1 MAKVEVFLPS
11 LVRKNKNIS
20 KLSIEAS
27 NLKELLEQ
35 LVKND
40 YVDKDKLFDEKGELK
55 RLINIYI
62 NGKIERR
69 LDANLNEGD
78 EVSFI
83 PTVAG
88 G

>member
-27 NLKELLEQ
+27 NLKELLDQ